1 MLLLNIFYCSL
12 FFKLKRLHDALR
24 RMFLRQR
31 SGLQCTSQH
40 CARKAAQISVSILV
54 SCSIT
59 ANRSWVNTC
68 AESFDPAMNVDC
80 SLCLCG
86 VKGLIDFQSLWNLDN
101 KGEEEKPPDILS
113 TISYRVLQIGNIK
126 VIPRLLL
133 ILLSYNMFFC
143 SVQ

>member
-1 MLLLNIFYCSL
+1 MLLPNIFYCSL
-12 FFKLKRLHDALR
+12 FFKLKRPHDALR
-24 RMFLRQR
+24 QMFLRQR
-31 SGLQCTSQH
+31 SGLQCTS
-40 CARKAAQISVSILV
+40 VSILV

-59 ANRSWVNTC
+59 ASWSWVNTC
-68 AESFDPAMNVDC
+68 VESFDPAMKVDC
-80 SLCLCG
+80 FLCLCSI
-86 VKGLIDFQSLWNLDN
+86 KGLIDFQSLWNLDN

-133 ILLSYNMFFC
+133 ILLSCNIFFC